1 MKLEV
6 RDLSCG
12 YGSRVVL
19 AGLSMSVGEG
29 EGMCLLGPN
38 GVGKT
43 TILRTILGLQ
53 PLLAGAVLLDGKDIR
68 TWSPKQL
75 AREVAYVPQV
85 HHAPFPYCVLDV
97 VTMGRTPH
105 LQGYS
110 SPSAKDTIIA
120 EEALDALGLTHL
132 ADQPYTE
139 ISGGERQM
147 VLIARAVAQ
156 RARLLILDE
165 PTSNLD
171 LGNQVR
177 VLKQIR
183 KMIGEGIAVVVNSTC
198 QATRGCARPRLPCSL
213 AGEGGG
219 SARSAKCSA
228 RSGSPR
234 PTASRSASPASQGP
248 GAEKSSPACPS
259 SSPIDRAPQS
269 HCRALRSISHTKNG
283 PPIREVRIPRGTSVV
298 VRLRARSSTSTS
310 TPPPTRRE
318 VGRRMR

>member
-53 PLLAGAVLLDGKDIR
+53 PLLAGSVLLDGKDIR
-68 TWSPKQL
+68 SWSPKQL

-105 LQGYS
+105 LLGYS
-110 SPSAKDTIIA
+110 SPAARDTIIA

-132 ADQPYTE
+132 ADQAYTE

-183 KMIGEGIAVVVNSTC
+183 KMIGEGIAVVVNSHVPGHAWLC
-198 QATRGCARPRLPCSL
+198 ATKVALFAR
-213 AGEGGG
+213 GGG
-219 SARSAKCSA
+219 WRIGEVSDVLTEERLSEAY
-228 RSGSPR
+228 GV
-234 PTASRSASPASQGP
+234 
-248 GAEKSSPACPS
+248 
-259 SSPIDRAPQS
+259 
-269 HCRALRSISHTKNG
+269 
-283 PPIREVRIPRGTSVV
+283 EVRIASIAGPKCAEILTCVPVV
-298 VRLRARSSTSTS
+298 E
-310 TPPPTRRE
+310 PD
-318 VGRRMR
+318 